1 MSVFAPDMLIDA
13 QQRLDLREDLAG
25 AMDRRELTLAYQPLV
40 EMDGRTLSGV
50 EALLRWQH
58 SEHGPIPPDRFIPLA
73 EQTGLIVELGRWVL
87 DRALHDLR
95 TFAELNPR
103 LRVNVN
109 VAPRELV
116 EAVAEALARHG
127 VSPDRLTLELTESQL
142 PEDAEIISRLERLA
156 ALGVQLSIDDF
167 GTGQSSLARL
177 QRLPVNQ
184 VKLDRSFLST
194 IDQGPGN
201 ATLVRSMVE
210 LGHALG
216 LQMVAEGIER
226 ESQFALLADLPC
238 QLGQGYLF
246 GRPLASEAIIDLL
259 ANTAAAADSDPPPLT
274 AQPIG

>member
-1 MSVFAPDMLIDA
+1 
-13 QQRLDLREDLAG
+13 
-25 AMDRRELTLAYQPLV
+25 
-40 EMDGRTLSGV
+40 MDGRTLSGV

-87 DRALHDLR
+87 DRALRDLR
-95 TFAELNPR
+95 TFAELTPG

-109 VAPRELV
+109 VAPRELAEADYV

-127 VSPDRLTLELTESQL
+127 VSADRLTLELTESQL

-246 GRPLASEAIIDLL
+246 GRPLASEAITELL
-259 ANTAAAADSDPPPLT
+259 ANTAAAAAHGAADRLTPAARRQWPLPQS
-274 AQPIG
+274 APAAAHPIQPGAAGTVFASQTRLGARH